1 MAILIYQSEVTIIG
15 LSRQSPSYIRVGVRP
30 MERGQIWQMEKQG
43 EQGAINATKD
53 LLEKQ
58 ILQEAV
64 SSLKK

>member
-1 MAILIYQSEVTIIG
+1 
-15 LSRQSPSYIRVGVRP
+15 